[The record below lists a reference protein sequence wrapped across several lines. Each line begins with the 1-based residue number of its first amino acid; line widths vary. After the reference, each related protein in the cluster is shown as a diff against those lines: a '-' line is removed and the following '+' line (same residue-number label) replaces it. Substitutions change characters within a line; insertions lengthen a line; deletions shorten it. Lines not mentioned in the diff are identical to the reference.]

1 MRLRTWWF
9 TLLKLVWGVYL
20 VLTSLY
26 CLLAFL
32 PYTYFAFVKA
42 PAYEWMPWFVQHHA
56 LLYWIGLLAAAI
68 AIWPMK
74 RSRGYFGIVGV
85 LAAAGTYLAVRP
97 FMSTLQNNS
106 AAYWWSLAA
115 LAPLALTAAL
125 DIREQWPADE
135 DDHDFL
141 LTYSSGAMVAVLAAL
156 LYGAGVEVRN
166 YVEKKAWS
174 FDSARLELTV
184 WSVISHLLV
193 AIIALSVLN
202 LIALTA
208 RRTRRPRGAR
218 LVLIGLLV
226 FSGFWTILVR
236 FLNNA
241 MTFEGVAAQAYAAS
255 LAAALTLLLGSLVLP
270 FLNADRAGSGQRLK
284 LVPLVTAVVLS
295 GLALALPTLIVGGD
309 WNGVLQH
316 SFTLFFWVTL
326 SICVY
331 SLRPRR
337 ATYSLVTILAVLL
350 LSAVTYKALQ
360 VSQIYWAKPLGSTDD
375 DVSRAVEKYAAQNA
389 SFELVHAVLGES
401 RTVPCGELCRIM
413 RQYTNIRDAVART
426 DVELVDALAPTQQE
440 RPNIFILVI
449 DSLRPDYLGAYN
461 PKADFSPNL
470 DAFARDSFAVR
481 NVFTQYAGT
490 TLSEPAIWSGAMLL
504 HAHYTQPFSK
514 VNSLEK
520 LAKADGYQI
529 VVSYDTVLGQILAP
543 DDDLIKLDT
552 DKPLWNQFE
561 VCSTLQQTASALDA
575 RADKTRPVL
584 FYAQP
589 MNVHHFASNHMPR
602 MTEANWRMRTGFNN
616 RIAYEVHQVDDCLG
630 SFLNYLKSRGLYDKS
645 IIIVTSDHGDATGE
659 FGRYSHS
666 LSIYPEVMRVPLLVH
681 LPTSMRN
688 KFVYDDSGLSALT
701 DITPS
706 LYYLLGHR
714 PIRQNPLFG
723 HPLFVEDKK
732 ELEPYRRSELFLAS
746 DERAVYGLLA
756 DNGRFLYATYDS
768 PAQSFLFDL
777 GRDPNAERSVLTPRL
792 KQEYDE
798 RIIQYLHLVADFY
811 GYKPGVGTLLA
822 ATH

>member
-1 MRLRTWWF
+1 MRTWSF
-9 TLLKLVWGVYL
+9 TLLKLVWGIYL

-42 PAYEWMPWFVQHHA
+42 PAYEWMPWFVRHHA
-56 LLYWIGLLAAAI
+56 PLYWLGLLAAAV
-68 AIWPMK
+68 AIWRMR
-74 RSRGYFGIVGV
+74 RSRGCLVLFGA
-85 LAAAGTYLAVRP
+85 LAGAGIYLTVRS
-97 FMSTLQNNS
+97 FMPALQNNS

-115 LAPLALTAAL
+115 LVPLALTAAL
-125 DIREQWPADE
+125 DIQQHWPSSEEGADVS
-135 DDHDFL
+135 L
-141 LTYSSGAMVAVLAAL
+141 LTYSSGAVVAVFTAL
-156 LYGAGVEVRN
+156 LYGAGVEVRS
-166 YVEKKAWS
+166 YVEKRAWS
-174 FDSARLELTV
+174 VDWARAELTG
-184 WSVISHLLV
+184 WSVISHLLL
-193 AIIALSVLN
+193 AILVLSVLN
-202 LIALTA
+202 LIGVAS
-208 RRTRRPRGAR
+208 RRTRRPRSLR
-218 LVLIGLLV
+218 LVLIGLLIFAV
-226 FSGFWTILVR
+226 LWTILIR
-236 FLNNA
+236 FLNSA
-241 MTFEGVAAQAYAAS
+241 LTFEGMAAQGYAAS

-270 FLNADRAGSGQRLK
+270 FLRTERMREGTSRFRPAPWIAAL
-284 LVPLVTAVVLS
+284 AVS
-295 GLALALPTLIVGGD
+295 GLAVALPALIVGGD

-316 SFTLFFWVTL
+316 GFTLFFWVTL

-331 SLRPRR
+331 ALRPRR
-337 ATYSLVTILAVLL
+337 ANYSVVTICAVLL

-375 DVSRAVEKYAAQNA
+375 DVSRAVEEYAGQDA
-389 SFELVHAVLGES
+389 SFQLVHTVLGES
-401 RTVPCGELCRIM
+401 RSLPCGELCRIM
-413 RQYTNIRDAVART
+413 RQYTNIRDAAANT
-426 DVELVDALAPTQQE
+426 DVRLVDPLVPTQSE
-440 RPNIFILVI
+440 RPSIFVLVI

-504 HAHYTQPFSK
+504 HAHYTQPFSR
-514 VNSLEK
+514 VNGLEK
-520 LAKADGYQI
+520 LAKVDGYQMM
-529 VVSYDTVLGQILAP
+529 VSYDTVLSQILSP

-561 VCSTLQQTASALDA
+561 TCSTVQQTENALDS
-575 RADKTRPVL
+575 RADKTRPIL

-602 MTEANWRMRTGFNN
+602 LTEANWRMRPGFNN

-630 SFLNYLKSRGLYDKS
+630 GFFSYLKARGLYDKS
-645 IIIVTSDHGDATGE
+645 IIVVTSDHGDATGE

-681 LPTSMRN
+681 LPASMRN
-688 KFVYDDSGLSALT
+688 KFVYDDHGLSALT

-714 PIRQNPLFG
+714 PIGTNPLFG
-723 HPLFVEDKK
+723 HPLFVTDQK
-732 ELEPYRRSELFLAS
+732 ELELYRRNELFLAS

-777 GRDPNAERSVLTPRL
+777 SRDPNAERSILTAPL

-798 RIIQYLHLVADFY
+798 RIIQYLHLVADYY

-822 ATH
+822 SGR